1 MMGGFGFGFGMLF
14 WIVIIV
20 GIVALAIWL
29 SSSPRDT
36 NKTDSK
42 DALDILKERY
52 ARGEIDKTVF
62 LERKRELED

>member
-1 MMGGFGFGFGMLF
+1 MMGGFGFGMLF

-36 NKTDSK
+36 NKTGSK

-52 ARGEIDKTVF
+52 ARGEIDKEAYF
-62 LERKRELED
+62 ERKRELES

>member
-29 SSSPRDT
+29 SSSPRDA
-36 NKTDSK
+36 NKTGSK
-42 DALDILKERY
+42 DALEILKERY
-52 ARGEIDKTVF
+52 ARGEIDKDAY
-62 LERKRELED
+62 LERKRELES

>member
-20 GIVALAIWL
+20 GIVALVIWL
-29 SSSPRDT
+29 SSSPRDA

-42 DALDILKERY
+42 DALEILKERY
-52 ARGEIDKTVF
+52 ARGEIDKDAY
-62 LERKRELED
+62 LERKRELES

>member
-29 SSSPRDT
+29 SSSPRGT
-36 NKTDSK
+36 NKTGSK

-52 ARGEIDKTVF
+52 ARGEIDKDAY
-62 LERKRELED
+62 LERKRELES